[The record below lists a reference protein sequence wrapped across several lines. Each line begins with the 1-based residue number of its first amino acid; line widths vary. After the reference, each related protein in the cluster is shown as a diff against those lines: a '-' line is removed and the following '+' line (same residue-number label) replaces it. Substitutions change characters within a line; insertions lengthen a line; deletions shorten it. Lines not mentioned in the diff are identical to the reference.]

1 MSQQPYFATYIQDL
15 EQDPFDVIDFV
26 ERLAWRM
33 SSGSGKDAVDAAF
46 LKNKFEEEIG
56 SLQLLSDQ
64 FQSKLNTLEQQ
75 QQRDKADYL
84 DSLQRLHD
92 KNSECLER
100 LKQLD
105 LTMQTVAAKVV
116 HLGDQLEN
124 VHEPR
129 ARAFDALQLMRH
141 FDEFLVEQPLNSQV
155 FTDPDRLLES
165 AEIITKLAS
174 ISQELDK
181 AKFSAVQTRISHK
194 YDEIEQLL
202 IEEFVRSHDR
212 KRMHEIAVILSEF
225 KGFSR
230 CVDAFVERIQA
241 AGPRTENVF
250 DDILKLCEKAKP
262 VIEEIFPSAQFV
274 VSKLLLNVFHGK
286 LQEVVVA
293 SLEETKGNPE
303 HYLTNLFELY
313 SKILKL
319 QTALQEKFRANSID
333 PQFLPTLSQSI
344 FGPYLVTYPKIEHKF
359 IADKCTFVLRK
370 FYESKGHQK
379 RNILS
384 SGLQDL
390 KTRLLN
396 AEDFGGE
403 TFLSEIIAIN
413 ILQEFK
419 NAFTRC
425 TTLTKKPESL
435 ELITLFYDM
444 LLKFLYSEHVEYAIE
459 LGLACIPLS
468 EPKTEPSAN
477 FFKVIQQS
485 SAITHLFAKL
495 FDDSIHP
502 EIQNSRIEDSVLAK
516 RDQTLRNVEER
527 INIGVRRQLNA
538 IVGYIRHLLTS
549 TQKKTDFKP
558 EEDSYEMSTICSNAC
573 SLVCKYL
580 NKVVQNQEKSGIKDC
595 VDGGN
600 LHVILSELGDQIYA
614 TILAH
619 ILSFGYNLVGAMLL
633 LCDINGYKKCMSSW
647 GVADLEK
654 RFDSLHALANLLV
667 VVPENL
673 PDACNSQL
681 LKNVDHQ
688 LMSNFIQLRH
698 DYKSA
703 KLFLNNY

>member
-1 MSQQPYFATYIQDL
+1 MNQQPYFSTYIQDL
-15 EQDPFDVIDFV
+15 EQDPFDVVDFV

-33 SSGSGKDAVDAAF
+33 TTGMETVDAAF

-64 FQSKLNTLEQQ
+64 FQNKLTTLEQQ
-75 QQRDKADYL
+75 QQRDKSNFL
-84 DSLQRLHD
+84 DSLQRLYD
-92 KNSECLER
+92 KNSEGLER

-105 LTMQTVAAKVV
+105 LIMQTVSAKVV
-116 HLGDQLEN
+116 HLGDQLES

-129 ARAFDALQLMRH
+129 ARAFDALQMMRH
-141 FDEFLVEQPLNSQV
+141 FDEFLAEQPLHSAV

-165 AEIITKLAS
+165 AEIITKLSS
-174 ISQELDK
+174 IAQELDK
-181 AKFSAVQTRISHK
+181 NKFQTVQMRISHK

-202 IEEFVRSHDR
+202 IEEFIRSHDR
-212 KRMHEIAVILSEF
+212 KRMREIAVILSEF

-230 CVDAFVERIQA
+230 CVDGFVERIQSTA
-241 AGPRTENVF
+241 PRSENVF
-250 DDILKLCEKAKP
+250 ADIFKLCEKAKP
-262 VIEEIFPSAQFV
+262 VIEEVFPRTQFV
-274 VSKLLLNVFHGK
+274 ISKLLLNVFHGK
-286 LQEVVVA
+286 LQDMVVA
-293 SLEETKGNPE
+293 TLEETKGNPE
-303 HYLTNLFELY
+303 LYLTNLYELY
-313 SKILKL
+313 SKTFKL
-319 QTALQEKFRANSID
+319 QAALRSLFPANSVD

-344 FGPYLVTYPKIEHKF
+344 FGPFLVTYSKIEHKF
-359 IADKCTFVLRK
+359 IADKCTFILRK

-379 RNILS
+379 RSILS

-419 NAFTRC
+419 NAFIRC
-425 TTLTKKPESL
+425 TTLCKKSESL
-435 ELITLFYDM
+435 ELITAFYDM
-444 LLKFLYSEHVEYAIE
+444 LLKFLYSEHVEYAID

-468 EPKTEPSAN
+468 EPKTEPSGN
-477 FFKVIQQS
+477 FFKIIQQS

-502 EIQNSRIEDSVLAK
+502 EIRDTHIEDSILKK

-527 INIGVRRQLNA
+527 INIGVRRQINA
-538 IVGYIRHLLTS
+538 IVAYVRFVFNT

-558 EEDSYEMSTICSNAC
+558 EEDSNEISTICSKAC
-573 SLVCKYL
+573 SLIIKYL
-580 NKVVQNQEKSGIKDC
+580 NKVVQNSEKCGIKDC

-600 LHVILSELGDQIYA
+600 LHVILSELGEHLYN
-614 TILAH
+614 TMLTH
-619 ILSFGYNLVGAMLL
+619 ILSFGYNLPGAMLL
-633 LCDINGYKKCMSSW
+633 LCDINGYKRCISSW
-647 GVADLEK
+647 GVPELEK
-654 RFDSLHALANLLV
+654 KFNSLHALANLLV

-673 PDACNSQL
+673 PEACNSQL
-681 LKNVDHQ
+681 LKNVDRQ
-688 LMSNFIQLRH
+688 LMNSFIQLRH